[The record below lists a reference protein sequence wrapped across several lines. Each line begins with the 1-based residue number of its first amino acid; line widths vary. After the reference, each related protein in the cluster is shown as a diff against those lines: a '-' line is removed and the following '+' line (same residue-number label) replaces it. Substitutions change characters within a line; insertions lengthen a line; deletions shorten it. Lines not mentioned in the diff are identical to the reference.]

1 MIICS
6 QTWGHG
12 PLGPLATPM
21 MADQTDACSWS
32 PACHNILTVNV
43 LSARKCVNIINAR
56 IANIKLH

>member
-1 MIICS
+1 M
-6 QTWGHG
+6 GR
-12 PLGPLATPM
+12 LGPLATPM